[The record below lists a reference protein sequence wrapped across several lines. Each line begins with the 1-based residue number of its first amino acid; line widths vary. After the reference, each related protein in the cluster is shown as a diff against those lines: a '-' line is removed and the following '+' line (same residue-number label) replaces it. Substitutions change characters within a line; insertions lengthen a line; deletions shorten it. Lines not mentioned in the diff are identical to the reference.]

1 MELITLIARILA
13 VIIAIVGVFVGIPA
27 QTTLLLAFGAIAG
40 LDVEEERRPAL
51 MLATI
56 ILFISGEALNE
67 VPRIG
72 DELGQLFGNLSDAYM
87 GASLMV
93 VCIALAARLR
103 PASSST

>member
-1 MELITLIARILA
+1 
-13 VIIAIVGVFVGIPA
+13 
-27 QTTLLLAFGAIAG
+27 
-40 LDVEEERRPAL
+40 

-72 DELGQLFGNLSDAYM
+72 DELGQLFGNLSDAYV

-93 VCIALAARLR
+93 VCIALAGRLK
-103 PASSST
+103 PSSSSS